1 MRTPRILVAPM
12 GKITVIIAHEYKTR
26 IRSKWFIIAT
36 LLGPVGMALMI
47 ALPVAAALLSG
58 DGTEGKIAVLDRSGS
73 IGAQVVKADTGKYE
87 LAGNRNEDALKK
99 AVQSEQIQAYVAVP
113 PDILDS
119 GKLVLYS
126 RGGSGLSFES
136 SLEDDFEGP
145 VVKARLTRAGTDTS
159 VIGLVEQG
167 VAMTSLKVTEKG
179 IEEDSS
185 EASAAI
191 GYVAGFAIYMLIF
204 LYGTMVMRG
213 VVEEKANRI
222 VEILASSVKPFEI
235 MMGKVVGIGLVGL
248 TQVVAWIVLGAGV
261 MVVLGSVLGG
271 GVNPEDLSAM
281 TAMNNNPMAQTQQ
294 GMNLGGISIPS
305 LNIMSFVLF
314 AYFFLAGYF
323 IYATLFAA
331 VGSAVDQESDAQTL
345 TLPVTL
351 PIILTIMFIGGV
363 VSAPNS
369 TFSTVLS
376 LIPLFTPILMTVR
389 VAATD
394 VPIWQLALSVVL
406 TTGAFLGAI
415 WVASRVYKIGIL
427 SYGKKPTFKDILR
440 WMR

>member
-1 MRTPRILVAPM
+1 M
-12 GKITVIIAHEYKTR
+12 GKINVIIAHEYKTR

-58 DGTEGKIAVLDRSGS
+58 DGTEGKVAVLDRSGS
-73 IGAQVVKADTGKYE
+73 IGRQVVNADTAKYVD
-87 LAGNRNEDALKK
+87 AGQRTVDQLQK
-99 AVQSEQIQAYVAVP
+99 AVQDEELQAYVVVP
-113 PDILDS
+113 SDVLDS
-119 GKLVLYS
+119 GALVLYS
-126 RGGSGLSFES
+126 RGGSGLSFEGS
-136 SLEDDFEGP
+136 IKDDFEGP

-159 VIGLVEQG
+159 VIDLVEQG
-167 VAMTSLKVTEKG
+167 IAINSLKVTEKG

-185 EASAAI
+185 QASAAI
-191 GYVAGFAIYMLIF
+191 GYMAGFAIYMLIF

-261 MVVLGSVLGG
+261 VVVLGSVFSGS
-271 GVNPEDLSAM
+271 VNPDEISAM
-281 TAMNNNPMAQTQQ
+281 AASANTTMPQAQQ
-294 GMNLGGISIPS
+294 GMQMGGFTIPS
-305 LNIMSFVLF
+305 LNPFSFILF
-314 AYFFLAGYF
+314 AFYFLAGYF

-345 TLPVTL
+345 TLPITL
-351 PIILTIMFIGGV
+351 PIIFTIMFIGAV

-369 TFSTVLS
+369 TLSTVLS

-394 VPIWQLALSVVL
+394 VPWWQIGLSMIL
-406 TTGAFLGAI
+406 TISAFLGAI

-427 SYGKKPTFKDILR
+427 SYGKKPTFKEIIR